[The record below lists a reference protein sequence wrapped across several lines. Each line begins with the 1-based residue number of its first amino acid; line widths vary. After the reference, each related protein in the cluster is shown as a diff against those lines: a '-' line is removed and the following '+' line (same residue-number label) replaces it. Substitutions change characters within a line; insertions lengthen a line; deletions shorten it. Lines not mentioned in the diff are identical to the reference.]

1 MVGMPSPNGPA
12 RRIFMDQLK
21 LAALDEED
29 LKVISAHVQDA
40 LMQIGDIDYSPA
52 RKWFLVPM
60 NRFVRGGKRSFL
72 RRQYERR
79 RSVLHFEHVLSV
91 RSTGIDRRN
100 IKDVLSLL
108 AVRFIPGEAPAG
120 TIELVFAGDAAIRLE
135 VELIEARLADLGPAW
150 ATSSRPFHGV

>member
-1 MVGMPSPNGPA
+1 MPKLNAPA
-12 RRIFMDQLK
+12 RAESMDQLK

-60 NRFVRGGKRSFL
+60 NRFVRDGKRRLFQ
-72 RRQYERR
+72 RKYERR

-91 RSTGIDRRN
+91 RSTGIDRDN

-108 AVRFIPGEAPAG
+108 AIRFIPGDAPAG
-120 TIELVFAGDAAIRLE
+120 TIELVFAGEATIRLD
-135 VELIEARLADLGPAW
+135 VEFIEARLADLGAAW
-150 ATSSRPFHGV
+150 ETSSRPAHFA

>member
-1 MVGMPSPNGPA
+1 
-12 RRIFMDQLK
+12 MDQLK
-21 LAALDEED
+21 LAALDEDD

-40 LMQIGDIDYSPA
+40 LMLIGDIDYSPA
-52 RKWFLVPM
+52 RKWLLVPM
-60 NRFVRGGKRSFL
+60 NRFVRDGRRRFF

-91 RSTGIDRRN
+91 RSTGIDRQN

-108 AVRFIPGEAPAG
+108 AIRFVPGEAPAG

-135 VELIEARLADLGPAW
+135 VEFIEARLADLGPAW
-150 ATSSRPFHGV
+150 ETPSRPFHGV

>member
-1 MVGMPSPNGPA
+1 
-12 RRIFMDQLK
+12 MDQLK
-21 LAALDEED
+21 LAALDEDD
-29 LKVISAHVQDA
+29 LKIISAHVQDA

-52 RKWFLVPM
+52 RKWLLVPM
-60 NRFVRGGKRSFL
+60 NRFVRDGKRRFF

-91 RSTGIDRRN
+91 RSTGIDREH
-100 IKDVLSLL
+100 IEDVLSLL
-108 AVRFIPGEAPAG
+108 AIRFIPGHAPAG

-135 VELIEARLADLGPAW
+135 VEFIEARLADLGAAW

>member
-1 MVGMPSPNGPA
+1 
-12 RRIFMDQLK
+12 MDQLK
-21 LAALDEED
+21 LAALDEDD
-29 LKVISAHVQDA
+29 LKVVSAYVQDA

-60 NRFVRGGKRSFL
+60 NRFVRDGKRRFF

-91 RSTGIDRRN
+91 RSTGIDRQN

-108 AVRFIPGEAPAG
+108 AIRFVPGEAPAG
-120 TIELVFAGDAAIRLE
+120 TIELVFAGDAAIRLD
-135 VELIEARLADLGPAW
+135 VKFIEARLADLGPAW

>member
-1 MVGMPSPNGPA
+1 
-12 RRIFMDQLK
+12 MDQLK
-21 LAALDEED
+21 LAALDEDD
-29 LKVISAHVQDA
+29 LKIISAHVQDA

-60 NRFVRGGKRSFL
+60 NRFVRDGKRRFF

-91 RSTGIDRRN
+91 RSTGIDRQN

-108 AVRFIPGEAPAG
+108 AIRFVPGEAPAG
-120 TIELVFAGDAAIRLE
+120 TIELVFAGNATIRLE
-135 VELIEARLADLGPAW
+135 VEFIEARLADLGPAW
-150 ATSSRPFHGV
+150 ETLSRPSHGV

>member
-1 MVGMPSPNGPA
+1 MIVMPKLNAPA
-12 RRIFMDQLK
+12 RAESMDQLK

-60 NRFVRGGKRSFL
+60 NRFVRDGKRSLF
-72 RRQYERR
+72 RRKYERR

-91 RSTGIDRRN
+91 RSTGIDREN

-108 AVRFIPGEAPAG
+108 AIRFIPGDAPAG
-120 TIELVFAGDAAIRLE
+120 TIELVFAGEATIRLD
-135 VELIEARLADLGPAW
+135 VEFIEARLADLGAAW
-150 ATSSRPFHGV
+150 ETSSRPAHFA